1 MRPRLVIIGNGMVAT
16 RVIEQLTLDAPTLFD
31 IHVFGA
37 ERGGSYNR
45 ILLSSWLAGDVDE
58 QEVVTHSLSWYAERN
73 VRLHAHTRVVS
84 LDLRN
89 KQVIADDD
97 SALTY
102 DHLLL
107 ATGSYPATPSVAG
120 MALRGISSF
129 RTRDDVAQLLRD
141 AGEPTVVVGGGVLG
155 LEAAYGL
162 AMRGAQVTVVHPH
175 AHVME
180 KQLDAEAGRIVQR
193 QLEERGIRFVCNA
206 RCTAFHGQD
215 SVDRVQ
221 LSNGEE
227 LTTCRVV
234 IAAGITPAAELARSA
249 GIHCG
254 RGITVNDQLRSSDPH
269 VSALGE
275 CAEHRGQC
283 HGLLAPLWEQVD
295 VWLQVM
301 QGNAAARCATPV
313 LHTRLK
319 VPCVPVFAAGEF
331 HADGNVENLHYR
343 DASHGIY
350 KHLQLTAGALT
361 GVRLCGDLDDAPW
374 YLDLLQQRASIPL
387 QRSHLLFGQH
397 AG

>member
-73 VRLHAHTRVVS
+73 VRVHAHTRVVS

-107 ATGSYPATPSVAG
+107 ATGSYPAIPSVAG
-120 MALRGISSF
+120 MPLRGISSF

-206 RCTAFHGQD
+206 RCTAFLQATD
-215 SVDRVQ
+215 PFLDEPSV
-221 LSNGEE
+221 
-227 LTTCRVV
+227 RVV
-234 IAAGITPAAELARSA
+234 QRILADLARMRDESVAVRRERADLAATGAAPAIGARFAACTSYVRFRAPVASAAERLA
-249 GIHCG
+249 
-254 RGITVNDQLRSSDPH
+254 
-269 VSALGE
+269 
-275 CAEHRGQC
+275 
-283 HGLLAPLWEQVD
+283 
-295 VWLQVM
+295 
-301 QGNAAARCATPV
+301 
-313 LHTRLK
+313 
-319 VPCVPVFAAGEF
+319 
-331 HADGNVENLHYR
+331 
-343 DASHGIY
+343 
-350 KHLQLTAGALT
+350 
-361 GVRLCGDLDDAPW
+361 
-374 YLDLLQQRASIPL
+374 
-387 QRSHLLFGQH
+387 
-397 AG
+397 